1 MTYADEI
8 LVLNVEDRWH
18 SVFDVTLASN
28 VECICYIVLDIIVV
42 LNKHKIYELKALKI
56 YHSDRY
62 ADFHIL

>member
-28 VECICYIVLDIIVV
+28 VECRC
-42 LNKHKIYELKALKI
+42 
-56 YHSDRY
+56 
-62 ADFHIL
+62 